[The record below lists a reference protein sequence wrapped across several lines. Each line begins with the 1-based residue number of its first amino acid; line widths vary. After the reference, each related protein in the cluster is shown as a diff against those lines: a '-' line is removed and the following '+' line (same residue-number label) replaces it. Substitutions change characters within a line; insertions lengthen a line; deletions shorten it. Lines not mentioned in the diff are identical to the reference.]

1 MNLEKG
7 ALVLIDY
14 QKDYLHPEGFF
25 QRAGVCT
32 LETRAREEL
41 LGKAALLVQAFK
53 QEGKPVVWV
62 NTELRKD
69 HIDSALPLKF
79 SELMATNADGDFLV
93 EGTWGAEV
101 MDEVKPSHEDYVV
114 IKKGN
119 GAFQFT
125 VLDRLLVNLG
135 VSTCV
140 VLGGGLSDSTDAL
153 ADSVRRGAAL
163 GYEMIIA
170 GDAIYPP
177 QSFGVELLAQR
188 RAMVFSSEEIVAAL
202 SLDADVPATEPPP
215 VKTAMLI
222 IDLQND
228 FVHPQGFNGRMGYST
243 LTEEDLGMLIENN
256 QHLLRA
262 VRQKG
267 LPVVFARVINRKDML
282 DKASPIMESD
292 PKPIPAEE
300 DDLIEGT
307 WGAQIIDGL
316 DVHEE
321 DLIVT
326 KKGRSAFFGTNL
338 HRTLRNLKVTR
349 CITTGGAAHGC
360 MEDTV
365 REGAGLGYAF
375 TIVPDAAYKP
385 NTPTIGVMSNYADF
399 KTTKEVLAELGE
411 A

>member
-1 MNLEKG
+1 MGLEKS
-7 ALVLIDY
+7 ALILIDF

-25 QRAGVCT
+25 QRAGLST
-32 LETRAREEL
+32 LEATAREEL
-41 LGKAALLVQAFK
+41 LVKAALLVQAFK
-53 QEGKPVVWV
+53 HEGKPVVLA

-69 HIDSALPLKF
+69 HIDSALPRKF
-79 SELMATNADGDFLV
+79 SELMAANADGGFLV
-93 EGTWGAEV
+93 GGTWGAEV
-101 MDEVKPSHEDYVV
+101 MDEVKPSPEDYVV

-125 VLDRLLVNLG
+125 VLDRLLANLG

-140 VLGGGLSDSTDAL
+140 VVGGGLSDGSDAL
-153 ADSVRRGAAL
+153 NDTVRRGAAL
-163 GYEMIIA
+163 GYEMIIP
-170 GDAIYPP
+170 GDATYPP
-177 QSFGVELLAQR
+177 QSLGVKILHQR
-188 RAMVFSSEEIVAAL
+188 RAIVTSAEEIVAAL
-202 SLDADVPATEPPP
+202 SPDADAPATEPPA

-222 IDLQND
+222 IDMQND
-228 FVHPQGFNGRMGYST
+228 FVHPQGLSGRMGYSS

-267 LPVVFARVINRKDML
+267 MPVLFVRVINRRDML

-300 DDLIEGT
+300 DNKIAGT

-321 DLIVT
+321 DFIVT
-326 KKGRSAFFGTNL
+326 KNGRSAFFGTNL

-375 TIVPDAAYKP
+375 TIVPDATYKP